1 MFLWVRL
8 VIDEL
13 GYCYNEGELEQRALH
28 LPEGLKKA

>member
-13 GYCYNEGELEQRALH
+13 GYCYNEADLEPRAISLPRGLH
-28 LPEGLKKA
+28 EA